1 MSYDIGII
9 GAGPGGY
16 TAAIRAA
23 QLGAKVCLIEK
34 DNVGGT
40 CLNRGCIPTKAL
52 YKNADVL
59 NLLNNIDEFGVKVD
73 SYSIDIKKMHERKQ
87 SIIENLSQGIKQL
100 IKGNG
105 IDYFEG
111 NASITDTNNIEV
123 VFNDGK
129 KENIECSNIIIAT
142 GSKPNIP
149 HFLSNVEGLCTSE
162 ELLNFEDVPERLAI
176 IGGGVIGMEF
186 ACIFNALQSKVTV
199 FEFLPSIISN
209 VDSEIAKRLSI
220 LIKKK
225 GIEINTSTKVNRI
238 EKSSD
243 GYILYAEG
251 KKGEVS
257 IDADKVLVSTGRIP
271 NVEGLNLD
279 ALGVEY
285 DNKGIKVDVNYET
298 NVKGI
303 YAIGDVNGIS
313 MLAHAASHQGI
324 NVVERILT
332 KNYSLHKN
340 IVPSCIF
347 TFPEVASAGI
357 TEDEAKIKNLNYKV
371 SKFMFGANGKAL
383 TLGEAEGIVKVI
395 AVKEEEDDEY
405 KIAGVHIIGPHA
417 SDIIHEGILAIEN
430 KMTVNQIKKA
440 IHAHPTLSEAF
451 YEAVMGINEEAIHM
465 IYKR

>member
-1 MSYDIGII
+1 MIYDIGII

-34 DNVGGT
+34 DSVGGT

-59 NLLNNIDEFGVKVD
+59 NLLKNIDEFGIKVD
-73 SYSIDIKKMHERKQ
+73 DYSIDIEKIHERKQ
-87 SIIENLSQGIKQL
+87 NIVKNLSQGITQL
-100 IKGNG
+100 IKTNC

-111 NASITDTNNIEV
+111 NASIFDRNKIEV
-123 VFNDGK
+123 DFNNGK
-129 KENIECSNIIIAT
+129 KEKIECRNIIIAS

-149 HFLSNVEGLCTSE
+149 NFLSNVEGLYTSE
-162 ELLNFEDVPERLAI
+162 EILNFSSIPENLAI

-186 ACIFNALQSKVTV
+186 ACIFNALGSKVTV
-199 FEFLPSIISN
+199 FEFMPSIISN
-209 VDSEIAKRLSI
+209 IDSEITKRLNII
-220 LIKKK
+220 LKKK
-225 GIEINTSTKVNRI
+225 GIEINTATKVKRI
-238 EKSSD
+238 EKNSD

-251 KKGEVS
+251 KKGEFYINVN
-257 IDADKVLVSTGRIP
+257 KVLVSTGRIP
-271 NVEGLNLD
+271 NVEGLNLNSI
-279 ALGVEY
+279 GIEY
-285 DNKGIKVDVNYET
+285 DNKGIKVDDNYET
-298 NVKGI
+298 NIKGI

-324 NVVERILT
+324 NVVERILI
-332 KNYSLHKN
+332 KN
-340 IVPSCIF
+340 IVPHGNIIPSCIF
-347 TFPEVASAGI
+347 TFPEIASTGI
-357 TEDEAKIKNLNYKV
+357 TEDEAKSNNKNYKV

-395 AVKEEEDDEY
+395 AVKEDDNEY

-417 SDIIHEGILAIEN
+417 SDLIHEGILAVEN
-430 KMTVNQIKKA
+430 KMTINQIKKA
-440 IHAHPTLSEAF
+440 IHVHPTLSEAF